1 MNFGDRVVGTASN
14 PVSANGW
21 RFGLARSGRGHL
33 VLAVAVAV
41 VAFGVVAS
49 DARAGSPPS
58 ISFTPSSGTFGP
70 VASNA
75 TSAAQTFTLK
85 NTGGSA
91 TGTLTL
97 SLSGTGA
104 SAFQI
109 TFDGCS
115 AVSLGP
121 REPCSVSLTYTGTSG
136 GNTDTATL
144 KATGE
149 KSSAVST
156 LQLTGTT
163 STPPAD
169 LAITNTD
176 GQTTAVPGLS
186 TTYTI
191 VVSNNGGGVAVAA
204 AVVDH
209 FPAAITFP
217 SWTATASPGS
227 SVAQSSANG
236 DINTTVTLLPGGKVT
251 FTVLAQIDP
260 LATGTLS
267 NTATVSPPSGL
278 TDPTP
283 DDNTATDT
291 DTLT

>member
-1 MNFGDRVVGTASN
+1 VFSRRADGR
-14 PVSANGW
+14 
-21 RFGLARSGRGHL
+21 RYGLARGSAERL
-33 VLAVAVAV
+33 FLAVAAAA

-49 DARAGSPPS
+49 AALADSPAA

-75 TSAAQTFTLK
+75 TSAGQTFTLK
-85 NTGGSA
+85 NRGDSA
-91 TGTLTL
+91 TGALTL

-121 REPCSVSLTYTGTSG
+121 GKSCRVSLTYTGTTG
-136 GNTDTATL
+136 GDTDTATL
-144 KATGE
+144 KATGK
-149 KSSAVST
+149 KSSAMSSVA
-156 LQLTGTT
+156 LTGTT
-163 STPPAD
+163 SKPPAD
-169 LAITNTD
+169 LGITNTD
-176 GQTTAVPGLS
+176 GQTTAVPGGS

-191 VVSNNGGGVAVAA
+191 VVSNNGGGIAADA

-217 SWTATASPGS
+217 TWTATASPGS
-227 SVAQSSANG
+227 SIAQASGSG
-236 DINTTVTLLPGGKVT
+236 DIDTTVSLLPGGT
-251 FTVLAQIDP
+251 ATITVSAGISP
-260 LATGTLS
+260 LATGTLT
-267 NTATVSPPSGL
+267 NTATVSPPPGL